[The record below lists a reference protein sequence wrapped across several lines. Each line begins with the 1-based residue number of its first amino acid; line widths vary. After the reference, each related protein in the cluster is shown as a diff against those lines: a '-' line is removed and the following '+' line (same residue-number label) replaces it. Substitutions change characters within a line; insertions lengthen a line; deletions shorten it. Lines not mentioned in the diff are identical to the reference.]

1 LECRTNLPQALNA
14 WGFRVIVLFSS
25 HTKDKTPM
33 KTLAPAL
40 RFIPALLISLSAF
53 MVVAAVPLSILLL
66 VLVTSIF
73 GLVLFV
79 QIMTVLFQPDSTPH
93 SPLLVILAHLAPF
106 WSQGALIFT
115 LLMMDEPISDKQIC
129 TGLVLTALSLW
140 IILKPSRS
148 YLKTNH
154 FLRVTAWV
162 SVITLLLIVLIRVI
176 MRFS

>member
-1 LECRTNLPQALNA
+1 MECRTNLPLELNV
-14 WGFRVIVLFSS
+14 WGFRIIVLFSR
-25 HTKDKTPM
+25 HTEDKTPM

-53 MVVAAVPLSILLL
+53 MVLAAVPLSIFLM

-73 GLVLFV
+73 GLVFFV
-79 QIMTVLFQPDSTPH
+79 QIMTVLFQPDSTQH

-115 LLMMDEPISDKQIC
+115 LLMMDEPISDNQVFI
-129 TGLVLTALSLW
+129 GLVFTALSFW

-162 SVITLLLIVLIRVI
+162 SAITLLMIVLIRVI